1 MDHTLY
7 LEPGNVDGIN
17 LFAYCANNPVMY
29 SDSTGTS
36 PQWWEW
42 VISGAQ
48 LALGIGLMF
57 VPGAQVF
64 GVGLIVSG
72 TSMLASNTMSAM
84 GLDDKLSMQIQ
95 SGLNLVAGIG
105 LSFVPGLGA
114 IGASMIGAGVVSFA
128 GGYISEAFGGSYA
141 LGWGIGNIVGSIA
154 GGMVYKGIINK
165 LNTPTRMIK
174 SFENHPQRWK
184 LVNQD
189 IGSATGRAYR
199 GGVSNYSNYRN
210 IWTNGRLGTHVIT
223 RGNAI
228 IHGPHYRLW
237 W

>member
-1 MDHTLY
+1 MLGYRHMT
-7 LEPGNVDGIN
+7 
-17 LFAYCANNPVMY
+17 PVMY
-29 SDSTGTS
+29 IDSNGTS
-36 PQWWEW
+36 PQLWGW

-95 SGLNLVAGIG
+95 SGLNVVAGIG
-105 LSFVPGLGA
+105 LSFVPGMGG
-114 IGASMIGAGVVSFA
+114 IGASMIGAGILSFA
-128 GGYISEAFGGSYA
+128 GGYVSEAFGGGYG

-154 GGMVYKGIINK
+154 GGMIYKGIINR
-165 LNTPTRMIK
+165 LNTPARMIR

-184 LVNQD
+184 LVSQD
-189 IGSATGRAYR
+189 VGPATGRAYR
-199 GGVSNYSNYRN
+199 DGVSNYSNYHN
-210 IWTNGRLGTHVIT
+210 IWTK
-223 RGNAI
+223 
-228 IHGPHYRLW
+228 
-237 W
+237 